1 MVRGKSPLVLPFS
14 TCQWKEPLRAGN
26 PWMGWSTKNQED
38 FAIWLFECDD
48 QVNGH
53 VSKRW
58 DHAEFIELLS
68 IIPHGERVQP
78 GPLIAV
84 PQEVAT
90 VTSI

>member
-1 MVRGKSPLVLPFS
+1 
-14 TCQWKEPLRAGN
+14 
-26 PWMGWSTKNQED
+26 MGWSTKNREG
-38 FAIWLFECDD
+38 FVIWLFECDD